1 MADVCFYFEVHQP
14 QRLKRFSIFDEG
26 KNYFDDEKNK
36 EIFNKV
42 AEKCY
47 YPATN
52 QFLQLLDEHRELKL
66 AFSLSG
72 TFIEQAKSFAPDLL
86 DLFKDLVKTGRVE
99 MLSETYYHS
108 LAGLY
113 EKQDEFKE
121 QVKIHK
127 KAIEE
132 LFNVRPRVIRNTEL
146 IYDNRIAKSAAEL
159 GFDAIITEGTEK
171 ILDWRSSNYLYRS
184 NNLKVILKNYRL
196 SDDIAFRFSNGSWNE
211 YPLTAEK
218 YADWLS
224 KIQGD
229 YTGLFMDYETFGEH
243 QWKECGIF
251 EFMKALPEKILE
263 KGIKFITPGEITKFE
278 VKDSLDVPLAISWAD
293 IERDVSAWLDNEMQ
307 HECFNELR
315 DMEERVKK
323 KNDEELLHAW
333 RLLQTSDHLYYLC
346 VKRFSD
352 ADVHAYFSPYNS
364 PYRAFIN
371 YMNIIQNLKKRIYS

>member
-14 QRLKRFSIFDEG
+14 LRLKRFSIFDEG

-42 AEKCY
+42 AKKCY

-52 QFLQLLDEHRELKL
+52 QFLQLLDNHKEMKL

-86 DLFKDLVKTGRVE
+86 DLFKDLVRTNRVE

-113 EKQDEFKE
+113 ERQDEFEK
-121 QVKIHK
+121 QIDIHRK
-127 KAIEE
+127 VMKE
-132 LFNVRPRVIRNTEL
+132 LFNVTPKVLRNTEL
-146 IYDNRIAKSAAEL
+146 IYDNRIAKSAGEL

-171 ILDWRSSNYLYRS
+171 ILDWRSSNYLYKS
-184 NNLKVILKNYRL
+184 NKIKVILKNYRL
-196 SDDIAFRFSNGSWNE
+196 SDDIAFRFSNGSWKE

-224 KIQGD
+224 KVQGD

-243 QWKECGIF
+243 QWKETGIF
-251 EFMKALPEKILE
+251 KFMEVLPQKILE
-263 KGIKFITPGEITKFE
+263 KGIKFITPSEITKFE
-278 VKDSLDVPLAISWAD
+278 VKDSLDVPFAISWAD

-307 HECFNELR
+307 HECFNELETWKMPSR
-315 DMEERVKK
+315 KK
-323 KNDEELLHAW
+323 ATKSCCMHGGCC
-333 RLLQTSDHLYYLC
+333 R
-346 VKRFSD
+346 
-352 ADVHAYFSPYNS
+352 
-364 PYRAFIN
+364 RA
-371 YMNIIQNLKKRIYS
+371 IISITCA